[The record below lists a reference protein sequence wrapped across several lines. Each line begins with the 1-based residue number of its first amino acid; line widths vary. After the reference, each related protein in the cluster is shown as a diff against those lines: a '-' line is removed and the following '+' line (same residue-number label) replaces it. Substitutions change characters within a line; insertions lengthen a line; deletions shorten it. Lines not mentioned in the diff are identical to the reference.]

1 MLLQVID
8 TVTSSGSG
16 YSSLQDSLARHG
28 AGGGQADQQLV
39 RHILKLLSAKVT
51 TRGYNNLHN
60 ITKIFSLNKPRPV
73 SDV

>member
-1 MLLQVID
+1 MPIVLPMVLPRNNSLTCVLQVID

-51 TRGYNNLHN
+51 T
-60 ITKIFSLNKPRPV
+60 
-73 SDV
+73 

>member
-51 TRGYNNLHN
+51 KRG
-60 ITKIFSLNKPRPV
+60 
-73 SDV
+73 